1 MGIDGYSYRY
11 RHRYMVKGFF
21 PGERQGISIKSSAVL
36 DEGTDLFGTK
46 HTHYMHKRITKNHGD
61 LAGEQ
66 LR

>member
-1 MGIDGYSYRY
+1 
-11 RHRYMVKGFF
+11 MVKGFF

-66 LR
+66 LRKS